1 MVRITLFLS
10 WIDQVWVDALAEAME
25 EGKKVADGL
34 TRQYDLKSATAEEC
48 RRLELDI
55 LTEEKRRLIAL
66 REVERVATIEA
77 GERHTQEL
85 EQLVQQRVSLETM
98 VQQIQT
104 NMSKLHVGTHAAH
117 AAELAEM
124 KTLLQDAERAH
135 ADEATEALKAIA
147 ASATATTKFESALAE
162 NDARHKEHVSRY
174 EAHATSLTS
183 KLKAEHA
190 VAVKELSHAMAAE
203 REKVHQHQ
211 AKFEAL
217 NAKLEAAEGVQMA
230 QDSVVETC
238 VWKEKYSVALGRFY
252 YKNLI
257 TKEKGKQ
264 IVILFLS
271 DCSGTD
277 LGIPTVL
284 YRTLSLSLFLSFIV
298 LTRPP
303 SHTIL
308 HCSSPNKSIVRK
320 GQELMLAMLEERV
333 EEPREVISWTQT
345 PREAA
350 EAALASARAVVAASQ
365 VYVQIINSFC
375 ISFCV

>member
-1 MVRITLFLS
+1 
-10 WIDQVWVDALAEAME
+10 
-25 EGKKVADGL
+25 
-34 TRQYDLKSATAEEC
+34 
-48 RRLELDI
+48 
-55 LTEEKRRLIAL
+55 
-66 REVERVATIEA
+66 
-77 GERHTQEL
+77 
-85 EQLVQQRVSLETM
+85 
-98 VQQIQT
+98 
-104 NMSKLHVGTHAAH
+104 
-117 AAELAEM
+117 
-124 KTLLQDAERAH
+124 
-135 ADEATEALKAIA
+135 
-147 ASATATTKFESALAE
+147 
-162 NDARHKEHVSRY
+162 
-174 EAHATSLTS
+174 
-183 KLKAEHA
+183 
-190 VAVKELSHAMAAE
+190 
-203 REKVHQHQ
+203 
-211 AKFEAL
+211 
-217 NAKLEAAEGVQMA
+217 MA

-277 LGIPTVL
+277 LGIPTLL
-284 YRTLSLSLFLSFIV
+284 YRTLSLSLSFIV

>member
-183 KLKAEHA
+183 QLKAEHA
-190 VAVKELSHAMAAE
+190 VAVKELSYAMAAE

-277 LGIPTVL
+277 LGIPTLL
-284 YRTLSLSLFLSFIV
+284 YRTLSLSLSFIV